1 MNINKVSKNN
11 SGYPSNL
18 ARIASP
24 PKQLFWQ
31 GEPLKNLL
39 NKPRVTIIGSR
50 SMSAYGRRVT
60 EQLANDLAS
69 QGVVIISGLALGVDT
84 VAHQSALSAGGQ
96 CIAVL
101 PSCIENIVP
110 RTNLNLARK
119 ILNNRGTLVSEYG
132 ASQPTFK
139 QNFVAR
145 NRIMAGL
152 ADAVLITEASLK
164 SGTMHTA
171 RFALEQG
178 IDVLAVPGDIY
189 NPLSEGTNSLIK
201 TGALP
206 VTEVFDVLTA
216 LGLSTKNIAKKR
228 PKGSN
233 KNQQIII
240 DLIVKGENNGEN
252 LLHLS
257 QLDTS
262 TFNQALTMLEI
273 TGKIRALGAN
283 GWAIA

>member
-18 ARIASP
+18 LRLASP

-31 GEPLKNLL
+31 GERPENLMRR
-39 NKPRVTIIGSR
+39 PRVAIIGSR
-50 SMSAYGRRVT
+50 SITDYGRRVT
-60 EQLANDLAS
+60 DELAGDLAT

-84 VAHQSALSAGGQ
+84 AAHRAALRAGGQ

-101 PSCIENIVP
+101 PSSIERIVP
-110 RTNLNLARK
+110 RTNINLAK
-119 ILNNRGTLVSEYG
+119 NILDNRGTLVSEYA

-145 NRIMAGL
+145 NRIMSGL
-152 ADAVLITEASLK
+152 ADAVLITEAGLK

-178 IDVLAVPGDIY
+178 IDVLAVPGSIY
-189 NPLSEGTNSLIK
+189 SQSSEGTNSLIK
-201 TGALP
+201 AGATP
-206 VTEVFDVLTA
+206 VTDVNDVLMA
-216 LGLSTKNIAKKR
+216 LGLEAKNITKIR

-233 KNQQIII
+233 QHQQIII
-240 DLIVKGENNGEN
+240 DLIADGENNGEN
-252 LLHLS
+252 LLTLS
-257 QLDTS
+257 GLDIS
-262 TFNQALTMLEI
+262 AFNQALTMLEI

-283 GWAIA
+283 GWGLA

>member
-1 MNINKVSKNN
+1 MNINKMSKNDTD
-11 SGYPSNL
+11 YPCSL
-18 ARIASP
+18 SRIASP

-31 GEPLKNLL
+31 GEPLECLL

-60 EQLANDLAS
+60 EQLASDLAT
-69 QGVVIISGLALGVDT
+69 QGIVIISGLALGVDT
-84 VAHQSALSAGGQ
+84 AAHQSALRAGGQ

-101 PSCIENIVP
+101 PSCIEQIVP
-110 RTNLNLARK
+110 RSNLNLAQN
-119 ILNNRGTLVSEYG
+119 ILDNRGTLISEYG

-178 IDVLAVPGDIY
+178 IDVLAVPGNIY
-189 NPLSEGTNSLIK
+189 NPLSEGTNSLIRA
-201 TGALP
+201 GATP
-206 VTEVFDVLTA
+206 ITKIEDVLA
-216 LGLSTKNIAKKR
+216 VLGLETKNMAKKR
-228 PKGSN
+228 PKVSN

-240 DLIVKGENNGEN
+240 DLMVKGENNGEN
-252 LLHLS
+252 LLQMS
-257 QLDTS
+257 ELDIS
-262 TFNQALTMLEI
+262 IFNQALTMLEI

-283 GWAIA
+283 SWTIA

>member
-11 SGYPSNL
+11 KDYPSKL
-18 ARIASP
+18 SYLASP

-31 GEPLKNLL
+31 GESLNNLL
-39 NKPRVTIIGSR
+39 DCPTVTIIGSR
-50 SMSAYGRRVT
+50 SMTNYGKRVT
-60 EQLANDLAS
+60 EEMASELAA
-69 QGVVIISGLALGVDT
+69 QGVVVISGLALGVDT
-84 VAHQSALSAGGQ
+84 AAHQAALNAGGQ

-110 RTNLNLARK
+110 RTNLNLAQK
-119 ILNNRGTLVSEYG
+119 ILNNRGALISEY
-132 ASQPTFK
+132 AANQPTFK

-178 IDVLAVPGDIY
+178 IDVLAVPGNIY
-189 NPLSEGTNSLIK
+189 SQASEGTNSLIK
-201 TGALP
+201 AGATP
-206 VTEVFDVLTA
+206 VTNASDVLAA
-216 LGLSTKNIAKKR
+216 LGLENKKVTKRI

-233 KNQQIII
+233 ANQQIII
-240 DLIVKGENNGEN
+240 DLIASGENDGEN
-252 LLHLS
+252 LLLLS
-257 QLDTS
+257 ELEIS
-262 TFNQALTMLEI
+262 SFNQALTMLEI
-273 TGKIRALGAN
+273 TGKIKALGAN
-283 GWAIA
+283 IWTIA